1 MRRLVAHL
9 CLLVGILSSQA
20 ILSTSSAIAQEANL
34 FHQTL
39 FSQQMGNRD
48 WGYNVYLP
56 PSYDTSNARYPVIY
70 VLHGGGSDE
79 NGMTFVA
86 RNYVHGWIKNKQ
98 LPEAIMIFPSGGRDH
113 FFLDRWIV
121 RNQNENPDSHIIR
134 ELIPH
139 IDANFRTI
147 ADRSAR
153 AITGFSMGGYGT
165 YHFAT
170 KYPEIF
176 SAAAPMAAGGPYG
189 PNGLIVNYSNA
200 EKPQALAKSNATT
213 LRGRVNFY
221 VAVGGRDLVDYNND
235 MVGILRGQNITTEYY
250 VLPNVGHDL
259 GAIMNQVG
267 LRLFQGISAK
277 FPKDP
282 ALADFE
288 DQNQD

>member
-1 MRRLVAHL
+1 MRRLAVHL
-9 CLLVGILSSQA
+9 FLLTIFILSLATVPSPQA
-20 ILSTSSAIAQEANL
+20 MAQEPNL
-34 FHQTL
+34 FHQTI
-39 FSQQMGNRD
+39 FSAQMGNRN

-56 PSYDTSNARYPVIY
+56 PSYDASSKRYPVVY
-70 VLHGGGSDE
+70 VLHGGGGDE
-79 NGMTFVA
+79 HGMTFIT
-86 RNYVHGWIKNKQ
+86 RNYVHNWIKNGQ
-98 LPEAIMIFPSGGRDH
+98 IPEVIMVFPNGGRDH
-113 FFLDRWIV
+113 FFLDRWVV

-139 IDANFRTI
+139 IDSTFRTI
-147 ADRSAR
+147 PDRSGR

-200 EKPQALAKSNATT
+200 EKPQALAVSQANN
-213 LRGRVNFY
+213 LRDRTSFY
-221 VAVGGRDLVDYNND
+221 VAVGGRDLVDYNNQ
-235 MVGILRGQNITTEYY
+235 MVGILRGQNIATEYF

-267 LRLFQGISAK
+267 LQLFQGVTAK
-277 FPKDP
+277 FPRDYQ
-282 ALADFE
+282 ADDE
-288 DQNQD
+288 QATE

>member
-1 MRRLVAHL
+1 MRRLVVRL
-9 CLLVGILSSQA
+9 CLLACVLGLSPIFA
-20 ILSTSSAIAQEANL
+20 SAQDAHL

-39 FSQQMGNRD
+39 FSPQMGNRD

-56 PSYDTSNARYPVIY
+56 PSYDSSDTRYPVIY
-70 VLHGGGSDE
+70 VLHGGASDE
-79 NGMTFVA
+79 NGMTFIA
-86 RNYVHGWIKNKQ
+86 GNYVHNWIKNKQ
-98 LPEAIMIFPSGGRDH
+98 LPEFIMVFPNGGRDH

-170 KYPEIF
+170 KYPELF
-176 SAAAPMAAGGPYG
+176 SAAAPMAGAGPYG
-189 PNGLIVNYSNA
+189 PNGLIVNYNNA
-200 EKPQALAKSNATT
+200 EKPQALAYSNAQA
-213 LRGRVNFY
+213 LRGRTFFY
-221 VAVGGRDLVDYNND
+221 VAVGGRDLVDYNNQ
-235 MVGILRGQNITTEYY
+235 MVGILRGQNINTEYF

-259 GAIMNQVG
+259 GTIMNQVG
-267 LRLFQGISAK
+267 LRLFQGLSAK
-277 FPKDP
+277 FPKTATSSDSN
-282 ALADFE
+282 DTYQE
-288 DQNQD
+288 